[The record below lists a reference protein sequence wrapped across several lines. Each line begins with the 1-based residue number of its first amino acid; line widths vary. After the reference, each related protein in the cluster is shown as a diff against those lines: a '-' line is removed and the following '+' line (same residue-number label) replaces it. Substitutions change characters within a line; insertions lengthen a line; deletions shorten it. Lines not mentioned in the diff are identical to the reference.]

1 MELILQQQ
9 LPHQQ
14 KAVDATFRRITVILT
29 KILQRKLM

>member
-14 KAVDATFRRITVILT
+14 KAIDAIVDVFKGAYIKNR
-29 KILQRKLM
+29 